1 MGNPYPSPADVVAVF
16 RGRDTVVFDLDG
28 TLHAGGRDADPQGDA
43 ARVTGLRVRHLVGE
57 EDPLAA
63 FAVFDA
69 RVRAARPSLSKPQAL
84 ATWYGIGLAEMNR
97 FRETHER
104 PELRTAPSDEVLE
117 ALDVFGARF
126 RLVLA
131 TNNAPGLARRIL
143 AAAGIDTG
151 RFLAVVAAEDVGAPK
166 PDPAFFRHVVK
177 AAGSSYDRTV
187 SVGDGLVTD
196 IEPARA
202 LGFATLHVRGPRDV
216 VRAARVLRGMVQ

>member
-1 MGNPYPSPADVVAVF
+1 MPAAA
-16 RGRDTVVFDLDG
+16 TP
-28 TLHAGGRDADPQGDA
+28 TLKAMRRAL
-43 ARVTGLRVRHLVGE
+43 TGLRVRHLVGE

-126 RLVLA
+126 RLVLGDEQRA
-131 TNNAPGLARRIL
+131 GTRASDSRGGRDRHRAFSRGRRR
-143 AAAGIDTG
+143 G
-151 RFLAVVAAEDVGAPK
+151 RRRSPETRPRV
-166 PDPAFFRHVVK
+166 FRHVVK

-187 SVGDGLVTD
+187 SGWETVSLRTSSLRGLSVSRRSMS
-196 IEPARA
+196 EARA
-202 LGFATLHVRGPRDV
+202 TSS
-216 VRAARVLRGMVQ
+216 ARRVFSGGWSNEGARRRFGRS